1 MLLAENITE
10 DNYNT
15 VVAQLNM
22 LASTSVAAIE
32 EQTSENLNRITT
44 AFNSLADLLA
54 EDTSTLIVEDNV
66 SACKARVITAVKLPS
81 IHKFYGAFNL

>member
-32 EQTSENLNRITT
+32 EQTSENLNRIAT

-66 SACKARVITAVKLPS
+66 SACI
-81 IHKFYGAFNL
+81 